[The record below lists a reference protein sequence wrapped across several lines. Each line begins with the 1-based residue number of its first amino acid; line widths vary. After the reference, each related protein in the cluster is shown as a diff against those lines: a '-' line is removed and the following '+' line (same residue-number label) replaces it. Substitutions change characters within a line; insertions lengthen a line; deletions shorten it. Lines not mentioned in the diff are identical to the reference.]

1 MLMEDQ
7 ILSDEA
13 LSKIEAVWSD
23 EVSLKKMQEN
33 WTEFE
38 KWCGKLRTEQQAPV
52 KEMLAHF
59 EERAFI
65 APASSR
71 FEFHNAF
78 PGGFIDHSLRVMKY
92 TVKLTEAW
100 KVHVDPAT
108 LIMATLFHDW
118 GKIGT
123 KENEYYIPEESDW
136 HRKRGKIYNK
146 NPRVKLS
153 NAQLG
158 LFVLSQF
165 GVPLNEEEY
174 CAILLNDG
182 QYIEANR
189 EYGMKEPRLALVTHM
204 ADRWSSQCEKS
215 RKSLLEPAIPKF

>member
-1 MLMEDQ
+1 MEEFQ
-7 ILSDEA
+7 VMSESTLAKLESDWKCEA
-13 LSKIEAVWSD
+13 
-23 EVSLKKMQEN
+23 SLKKMQEN

-52 KEMLAHF
+52 KEMLSHF
-59 EERAFI
+59 EERAFT

-78 PGGFIDHSLRVMKY
+78 PGGFIDHSLRVMKH

-100 KVHVDPAT
+100 KVQVDPAS

-118 GKIGT
+118 GKVGT
-123 KENEYYIPEESDW
+123 KEDDYYLPEESGW
-136 HRKRGKIYNK
+136 HRQRGKIYNK
-146 NPRVKLS
+146 NPKVKMP

-182 QYIEANR
+182 QYSESNR
-189 EYGMKEPRLALVTHM
+189 EYGMKEPKLALLVHM
-204 ADRWSSQCEKS
+204 ADRWSSQCEKG
-215 RKSLLEPAIPKF
+215 RKTLIEAASPRF